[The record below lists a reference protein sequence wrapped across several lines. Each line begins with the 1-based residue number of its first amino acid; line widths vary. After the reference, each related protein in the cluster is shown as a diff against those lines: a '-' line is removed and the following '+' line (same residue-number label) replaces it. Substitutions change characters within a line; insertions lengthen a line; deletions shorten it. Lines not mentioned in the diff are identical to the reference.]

1 MKRTPSIEGIISL
14 PINAQTFIYRL
25 SSRYFYYAV
34 PALVAVLLAQS
45 ANITTSYILKRLVD
59 ALTESP
65 DEIWTWVIV
74 FVGLYAV
81 SEACWRTS
89 GYMGMLWITNV
100 RALSNNV
107 LFDWL
112 SRHSS
117 GYFADRF
124 AGSLATK
131 VSHASNGIGNI
142 LPQTLWNFLP
152 TILRLTL
159 SILIAGLAKPI
170 LALLLTSWCLAFLAF
185 NAAFLKKKARLSKAS
200 AASFTK
206 LKGQMIDIITNIR
219 AVHQFGHLDTE
230 RNRVEYY
237 VEDQKNKIFRSWR
250 FTEGLIVMNN
260 VLQVILLS
268 AMLATSI
275 WLHNTGT
282 LTVGDVVMI
291 VNLTWGILGSLL
303 FISNS
308 LNALMENYGQVQEG
322 LEEILHRHDL
332 VDTPN
337 APIFE
342 PKGGKIEFRDVRFL
356 YDEHT
361 PVLEHF
367 NLVIDPGQKVGLV
380 GESGAGK
387 STLSKLVLRMYDI
400 QGGEILIDGQNIAEV
415 NQQSLRKAISFVP
428 QSSNLFHRSLKDNIQ
443 YGDLEASFEEVQLAA
458 QRAGA
463 HGFIQHLPEGYET
476 LVGERGIKLSGGQA
490 QRVSIARAML
500 KNAPILI
507 LDEATSALDSESEQ
521 IVQSALLELIQNKTV
536 IAIAHRLST
545 LLAMD
550 RIIVIAD
557 GTIIEDGSHAEL
569 IKQDGQYAKLW
580 KHQAGGFLV
589 EA

>member
-1 MKRTPSIEGIISL
+1 MNSNTPIQGIISL
-14 PINAQTFIYRL
+14 PINALTFIYRL
-25 SSRYFYYAV
+25 SSKYVYYAI
-34 PALVAVLLAQS
+34 PALIAVLLAQS
-45 ANITTSYILKRLVD
+45 ANISIAYILKKLVD
-59 ALTESP
+59 SLAEAP
-65 DEIWTWVIV
+65 DEVWTWAWV
-74 FVGLYAV
+74 FVGLYTF

-89 GYMGMLWITNV
+89 GYMGMRWITNV

-117 GYFADRF
+117 GFFADRF

-131 VSHASNGIGNI
+131 VSNASNGIANI

-152 TILRLTL
+152 TFLRLTL

-170 LALLLTSWCLAFLAF
+170 LALLLAIWCLAFLIL
-185 NAAFLKKKARLSKAS
+185 NAALVGKKARLSKDA
-200 AASFTK
+200 AASYTK

-219 AVHQFGHLDTE
+219 AVHQFAHLGTE
-230 RNRVEYY
+230 RKRVYRY
-237 VEDQKNKIFRSWR
+237 VDDQKNKIFRSWK
-250 FTEGLIVMNN
+250 FSEGLIVMNN
-260 VLQVILLS
+260 VLQVILLA

-275 WLHNTGT
+275 WLKEQGT

-291 VNLTWGILGSLL
+291 INLTWGILGSLL

-322 LEEILHRHDL
+322 LEEILHEHKL
-332 VDTPN
+332 VDPPGSPTLI
-337 APIFE
+337 AR
-342 PKGGKIEFRDVRFL
+342 GGTIEFRNVTFR
-356 YDEHT
+356 YDENAT
-361 PVLEHF
+361 VFENF
-367 NLVIDPGQKVGLV
+367 NLVIPAGQKVGLV

-400 QGGEILIDGQNIAEV
+400 QAGEILIDGQNIARV
-415 NQQSLRKAISFVP
+415 SQDSLRRAISFVP
-428 QSSNLFHRSLKDNIQ
+428 QQSNLFHRSLRDNIQ
-443 YGDLEASFEEVQLAA
+443 YGNLDATLEDVELAA
-458 QRAGA
+458 QQAGA
-463 HGFIQHLPEGYET
+463 HGFIQNLPEGYQT

-490 QRVSIARAML
+490 QRISIARAML

-521 IVQSALLELIQNKTV
+521 IVQSALLELIQHKTV

-550 RIIVIAD
+550 RIIVMAD
-557 GTIIEDGSHAEL
+557 GRIIEDGSHAEL
-569 IKQDGQYAKLW
+569 IKQNGQYAKLW
-580 KHQAGGFLV
+580 KHQAGGFLIG
-589 EA
+589 A

>member
-1 MKRTPSIEGIISL
+1 MNSNTSVQGIISHS
-14 PINAQTFIYRL
+14 INALTFIYRL
-25 SSRYFYYAV
+25 SSMYLSYAI
-34 PALVAVLLAQS
+34 PALIAVLLAQS
-45 ANITTSYILKRLVD
+45 ANISIAYILKRLVD
-59 ALTESP
+59 ALAEAP
-65 DEIWTWVIV
+65 DEVWTWAWV
-74 FVGLYAV
+74 FVGLYAF
-81 SEACWRTS
+81 SEVCWRIS
-89 GYMGMLWITNV
+89 GYLGMRWITHV

-117 GYFADRF
+117 NFFADRF

-131 VSHASNGIGNI
+131 VSNASNGIANI

-152 TILRLTL
+152 TFLRLIL
-159 SILIAGLAKPI
+159 SILIAGLAKPV
-170 LALLLTSWCLAFLAF
+170 LALLLAIWCLAFLAL
-185 NAAFLKKKARLSKAS
+185 NAALVGKKARLSKDA
-200 AASFTK
+200 AASYTK

-219 AVHQFGHLDTE
+219 AVHQFAHLNTE
-230 RNRVEYY
+230 RKRVFHY
-237 VEDQKNKIFRSWR
+237 VDDQKNKIFRSWK
-250 FTEGLIVMNN
+250 FSEGLIVMNN
-260 VLQVILLS
+260 VLQVILLA

-275 WLHNTGT
+275 WLKEQGT

-322 LEEILHRHDL
+322 LEEILHEHKLVDPPGSPDL
-332 VDTPN
+332 VTR
-337 APIFE
+337 
-342 PKGGKIEFRDVRFL
+342 GGTIEFQHVTFR
-356 YDEHT
+356 YDDNTTVFED
-361 PVLEHF
+361 F
-367 NLVIDPGQKVGLV
+367 NLVIPAGQKVGLV

-400 QGGEILIDGQNIAEV
+400 QEGEILIDGQNIAQV
-415 NQQSLRKAISFVP
+415 SQDSLRSAISFVP
-428 QSSNLFHRSLKDNIQ
+428 QQSNLFHRSLRDNIQ
-443 YGDLEASFEEVQLAA
+443 YGDLEATLEEVELAA

-463 HGFIQHLPEGYET
+463 HGFIQGLPKGYQT

-490 QRVSIARAML
+490 QRISIARAML

-521 IVQSALLELIQNKTV
+521 IVQTALLELIQHKTV

-557 GTIIEDGSHAEL
+557 GRIIEDGSHAEL
-569 IKQDGQYAKLW
+569 IKQNGQYAKLW

-589 EA
+589 GA